1 VSAVEEQEVL
11 AVTPEMRKFLD
22 AHVDRK
28 ASAELKLEQLVL
40 AIIDTRT
47 FGVVYDDR
55 TRTASETFR
64 ARRGNCLSFSNMFVA
79 MARDVGL
86 RAEFQEVDTPPD
98 WRVDNET
105 YVLNQHV
112 DVRVDLGLAGTKVVD
127 FNMADFRST
136 YEMTRVSDGRAFA
149 HFYDNIGVERMLS
162 GDVATAL
169 WCYRRAAADDSRF
182 SPTWTNLG
190 TLYLR
195 NGHHAHAE
203 AAYLQAL
210 EVNDSDLVA
219 MSDLVGLYDQLGD
232 RALADVYRRRVIR
245 QRLLNPYYRYELA
258 RRAYA
263 AHRYDEAVSHLKFA
277 IRQRPREDA
286 WYRLLGLCYRE
297 KGDERKAR
305 RWLARA
311 EEVAAANVDNL
322 GNSLPSSVP
331 KPASPP

>member
-1 VSAVEEQEVL
+1 
-11 AVTPEMRKFLD
+11 MRKFLD

-28 ASAELKLEQLVL
+28 ASAALKLEQLVL

-55 TRTASETFR
+55 TRTASGTFR

-86 RAEFQEVDTPPD
+86 HAEFQEVDTPPD

-112 DVRVDLGLAGTKVVD
+112 DMRVDLGLAGTKVVD

-136 YEMTRVSDGRAFA
+136 YEMTRISDGRAFA
-149 HFYDNIGVERMLS
+149 HFYNNIGVERMLS
-162 GDVATAL
+162 GDAATAL
-169 WCYRRAAADDSRF
+169 WCFRRAAADSRF
-182 SPTWTNLG
+182 SPTWTN
-190 TLYLR
+190 
-195 NGHHAHAE
+195 GHDAHAE

-232 RALADVYRRRVIR
+232 RTLADVYQRRVIR

-263 AHRYDEAVSHLKFA
+263 AHRYDEAIWHLKFA
-277 IRQRPREDA
+277 IRQRPKEDA